1 MSAPNQPEKKN
12 WVDNWQNSFDEGF
25 YDSDDGVPEE
35 QGEKKAFM
43 VRTDTQGQT
52 KVVGMA
58 TGVDAERMIAEAKA
72 GGVKVQQ
79 DAAQVERLMQEQSG
93 ATGVPTE
100 VYQLMS
106 TVIGFVQELS
116 EEWRGRDVED
126 LGPPPGLAT
135 EIEYGL
141 EDVK

>member
-1 MSAPNQPEKKN
+1 MSAPDKKN
-12 WVDNWQNSFDEGF
+12 WIENWESSFEEGF
-25 YDSDDGVPEE
+25 FDSDDGAPEA
-35 QGEKKAFM
+35 GPEKHALA
-43 VRTDTQGQT
+43 VRTDAQGKT

-58 TGVDAERMIAEAKA
+58 TGSDAERMIAEANA
-72 GGVKVQQ
+72 SGVKVQQ
-79 DAAQVERLMQEQSG
+79 DAAQVERLMHEQSG

-116 EEWRGRDVED
+116 EEWKSRDVED
-126 LGPPPGLAT
+126 LGGSPPLAT
-135 EIEYGL
+135 EIEYTM

>member
-1 MSAPNQPEKKN
+1 MSAPDKKSWIEN
-12 WVDNWQNSFDEGF
+12 WESSFEEGF
-25 YDSDDGVPEE
+25 YDSDDGRPED
-35 QGEKKAFM
+35 GAEKRAFA
-43 VRTDTQGQT
+43 VRTDAQGNT

-58 TGVDAERMIAEAKA
+58 TGADAEAMIAEAKVS
-72 GGVKVQQ
+72 GVKVQQ
-79 DAAQVERLMQEQSG
+79 DAAQVERLMHEQSG

-116 EEWRGRDVED
+116 EEWKSRHVED
-126 LGPPPGLAT
+126 LGGTPPLAT
-135 EIEYGL
+135 EIEFTM

>member
-1 MSAPNQPEKKN
+1 MSAPKKKQH
-12 WVDNWQNSFDEGF
+12 WVENWQNSFDDGF
-25 YDSDDGVPEE
+25 YDSDDGAPEE
-35 QGEKKAFM
+35 FTEKKAFA
-43 VRTDTQGQT
+43 VRTDAQGKT

-58 TGVDAERMIAEAKA
+58 TGADAERMISEAKA

-79 DAAQVERLMQEQSG
+79 NAAQVEQLMSEQSG

-116 EEWRGRDVED
+116 EEWKSRNVED
-126 LGPPPGLAT
+126 LGGVPIPAT
-135 EIEYGL
+135 EIEFTMK
-141 EDVK
+141 DVK